1 VKFEEWWG
9 QINQEKFGEFK
20 RLFEDCWNTSA
31 FNCIDICT
39 RKSEDITYDSGIST
53 NRIIH
58 NICKDIY
65 SELVSYEAKKYI

>member
-1 VKFEEWWG
+1 VNFEAWWG
-9 QINQEKFGEFK
+9 QINQGKFEEFK

-39 RKSEDITYDSGIST
+39 KKAKEMPDDSGVPT
-53 NRIIH
+53 NRAIH
-58 NICKDIY
+58 SACKDIY